1 MALQVEVARIFDENE
16 VIEMHSLC
24 DDKTVSS
31 SEVLDYFIEENEK
44 PSVILHFLDGMTD
57 DDLDNT
63 LRNSNCVTRIFQL
76 DFISKC
82 GFDERRYFMVL
93 SRRYG
98 DFQANYLSWQVMQ
111 SDLDCCTRNM
121 FRPNLSI
128 RKRGQQHPHTGIY
141 GRVAVDFDK
150 MFLSKNIGVCEISNI
165 LNSMTNNDF
174 SSFCVCLSNSLF
186 VERILQLDTFTI
198 ISSEKK
204 WILLNKLCESI
215 SRRSHSNS
223 DDITTCRG
231 LNDCLR
237 RFVKQVLGS
246 QIDTDIKCE
255 VFNRLFAMC
264 RFPEMHKVSGDIKSK
279 ILTVDSYP
287 ELELSL
293 VLNGLEDNWLTYVI
307 CMLSY
312 KRIDLVN
319 GFCKIHGDLLERYFD
334 ITDMIR
340 ELWSGGTGLNG
351 CSDNI
356 I

>member
-1 MALQVEVARIFDENE
+1 
-16 VIEMHSLC
+16 MHDQC
-24 DDKTVSS
+24 DDKNVLP
-31 SEVLDYFIEENEK
+31 SEVLDCFIEENEK
-44 PSVILHFLDGMTD
+44 PSVILHFLDGMVAD
-57 DDLDNT
+57 DELDST
-63 LRNSNCVTRIFQL
+63 LRTSNCAARLFQL

-82 GFDERRYFMVL
+82 TFDERRYFMVL

-98 DFQANYLSWQVMQ
+98 DFQANYLSWQVLQ
-111 SDLDCCTRNM
+111 SDLDCRTRNM
-121 FRPNLSI
+121 FRPNMSV
-128 RKRGQQHPHTGIY
+128 RKRSQHPHTGIY
-141 GRVAVDFDK
+141 GRVVVEFDK
-150 MFLSKNIGVCEISNI
+150 LFLSKDIGVCEIADI
-165 LNSMTNNDF
+165 LNSMTINDF
-174 SSFCVCLSNSLF
+174 SSFCVCISNSLF
-186 VERILQLDTFTI
+186 VERILQLDTFTM

-223 DDITTCRG
+223 DDVTTCRG
-231 LNDCLR
+231 LNDCLC

-255 VFNRLFAMC
+255 VFNRLFATC

-293 VLNGLEDNWLTYVI
+293 VLNGLEDNWLPYVI

-319 GFCKIHGDLLERYFD
+319 GFCKIHGDFLERHFD

-351 CSDNI
+351 CSGNI